1 MWEVIGIITGIF
13 MLLLSAFGL
22 WISTQEK
29 NKQKRIK
36 EFEEKRQ
43 LKESE
48 RELRDELRMANF
60 RGGLTEEISNILNLK
75 LSAYETNDEAK
86 ESYKKLWEKLD
97 IIEDDLDEHF
107 KDSKKSE
114 IGKLACEITAF
125 GEDLKNGI
133 RKTEASFKQ
142 IISSYNRYKEL
153 GGNHYVDEVYKIII
167 ERLNE
172 VLNEGE

>member
-1 MWEVIGIITGIF
+1 
-13 MLLLSAFGL
+13 
-22 WISTQEK
+22 
-29 NKQKRIK
+29 
-36 EFEEKRQ
+36 
-43 LKESE
+43 
-48 RELRDELRMANF
+48 
-60 RGGLTEEISNILNLK
+60 
-75 LSAYETNDEAK
+75 
-86 ESYKKLWEKLD
+86 
-97 IIEDDLDEHF
+97 
-107 KDSKKSE
+107 
-114 IGKLACEITAF
+114 LACEITAF